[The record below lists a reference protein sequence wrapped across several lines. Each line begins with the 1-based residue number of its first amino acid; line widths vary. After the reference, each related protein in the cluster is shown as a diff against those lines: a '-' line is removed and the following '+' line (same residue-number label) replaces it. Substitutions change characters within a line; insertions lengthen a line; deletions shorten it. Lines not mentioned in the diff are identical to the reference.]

1 MGTIPLDFVRRPE
14 DEMHAISRQLLDQL
28 CKRRSVRSFSTDP
41 IPLDVVRH
49 AIHAAAQA
57 PSGANKQ
64 PWTFVLVTAPD
75 IKQKIRAAA
84 EKEEKTFYEGRAPA
98 TWLEDLEPLG
108 TGWEK
113 PFLEQ
118 APALIAVF
126 SQSVA
131 PDGSKHYYVKES
143 VGLACGILIATLHL
157 AGLATLTHTPSPMQF
172 LCEILERPKNERPF
186 LLMPVGYPAEDCEVP
201 AIERRTL
208 SEVLVEV

>member
-1 MGTIPLDFVRRPE
+1 
-14 DEMHAISRQLLDQL
+14 MHAISRQLLDQL

-75 IKQKIRAAA
+75 IKQKIRSAA
-84 EKEEKTFYEGRAPA
+84 EKEERAFYEGRAPA
-98 TWLEDLEPLG
+98 IWLEDLEPLG

>member
-41 IPLDVVRH
+41 IPLGVVRH
-49 AIHAAAQA
+49 AIHAGAQA

-84 EKEEKTFYEGRAPA
+84 EKEERAFYEGRAPA

-126 SQSVA
+126 SQSMA

-186 LLMPVGYPAEDCEVP
+186 LLLPVGYPAEDCEVP

-208 SEVLVEV
+208 SQVLVEV

>member
-1 MGTIPLDFVRRPE
+1 M
-14 DEMHAISRQLLDQL
+14 
-28 CKRRSVRSFSTDP
+28 
-41 IPLDVVRH
+41 
-49 AIHAAAQA
+49 
-57 PSGANKQ
+57 
-64 PWTFVLVTAPD
+64 
-75 IKQKIRAAA
+75 
-84 EKEEKTFYEGRAPA
+84 
-98 TWLEDLEPLG
+98 
-108 TGWEK
+108 
-113 PFLEQ
+113 
-118 APALIAVF
+118 F

>member
-75 IKQKIRAAA
+75 IKQKIRSAA
-84 EKEEKTFYEGRAPA
+84 EKEERAFYEGRAPA

>member
-1 MGTIPLDFVRRPE
+1 M
-14 DEMHAISRQLLDQL
+14 
-28 CKRRSVRSFSTDP
+28 
-41 IPLDVVRH
+41 
-49 AIHAAAQA
+49 
-57 PSGANKQ
+57 
-64 PWTFVLVTAPD
+64 LVTAPD

-84 EKEEKTFYEGRAPA
+84 EKEERAFYEGRAPA

-143 VGLACGILIATLHL
+143 VGLACGNLIATLHL

>member
-84 EKEEKTFYEGRAPA
+84 EKEERAFYEGRAPA